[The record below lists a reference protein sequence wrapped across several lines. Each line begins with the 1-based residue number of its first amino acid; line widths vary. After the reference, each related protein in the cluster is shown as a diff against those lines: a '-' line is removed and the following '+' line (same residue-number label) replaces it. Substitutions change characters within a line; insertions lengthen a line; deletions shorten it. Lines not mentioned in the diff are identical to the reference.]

1 MSDLGVLR
9 GENNIKIPYQDL
21 EKSSADFIKGYQN
34 LPVQRISTT
43 LAKQLA
49 LYVVINSPLQ
59 MASDFIENYY
69 NHPAFDFIKEVP
81 VSWDTTI
88 VLKGEI
94 EEYLL
99 IARKDRKSKDW
110 YLGAITDSSK
120 RNFQLELS
128 FLEKENYYA
137 TIYADSEEADWD
149 KNPGL
154 FDISKKTFTNGDTI
168 QIILAEG
175 GGQAIHFKYNE

>member
-1 MSDLGVLR
+1 M
-9 GENNIKIPYQDL
+9 
-21 EKSSADFIKGYQN
+21 
-34 LPVQRISTT
+34 
-43 LAKQLA
+43 
-49 LYVVINSPLQ
+49 
-59 MASDFIENYY
+59 IENYY

-137 TIYADSEEADWD
+137 TIYADSEGADWD
-149 KNPGL
+149 NNPGL
-154 FDISKKTFTNGDTI
+154 FDISKKTFTKGDTI
-168 QIILAEG
+168 QIILAAG
-175 GGQAIHFKYNE
+175 GGQAIHFKYNK